1 MQRIIINEND
11 LTSNVEIMSSFD
23 VAYVPGFMWVND
35 RNADTY
41 FRKPTLFTNQY
52 TFAAKIGGA
61 GRGISAIP
69 PTFAEDQPYP
79 K

>member
-52 TFAAKIGGA
+52 TFAAKISTHVLQW
-61 GRGISAIP
+61 RKQREAIG
-69 PTFAEDQPYP
+69 
-79 K
+79 